1 MSESRQQRRAR
12 ERVERKATTR
22 PGPDI
27 RPVAVEQHMTEP
39 TRKERVLEVAL
50 TRDVDPDDPEQVAWA
65 AEWGLQDDDVGIEDT
80 NEDLQELVDAITEDA
95 RSQWADR
102 YDLTIEW
109 TLDGDRPAQGSIAEA
124 VAQSGIILPTTF
136 AGQRLHGTSRCDDG

>member
-1 MSESRQQRRAR
+1 
-12 ERVERKATTR
+12 
-22 PGPDI
+22 
-27 RPVAVEQHMTEP
+27 MTEP